1 VSVFVSYRRR
11 DTAGYA
17 GRLCEHLCG
26 VLGAENVF
34 FDVQDIA
41 PGQDFVESIDKTMS
55 ACQAVVVVIGP
66 EWAADLKK
74 RADGEDFVRQ
84 EVSAALR
91 RKAPV
96 FPVLVG
102 GATMP
107 TAAELPEGLAPLTR
121 RQALEIRDA
130 RFDDDVK
137 VLVNALQKVR
147 GVAAAPAR
155 PPHRRWRVI
164 LIAAVLLAAIAGAIV
179 FWQKNSRPDISGIWI
194 ADLQKPRQRPFRVRL
209 DLAESDGTL
218 TGTVLYPTG
227 EGAVQDGK
235 VTKDRLTFFTRHV
248 PRFASEEVTIRWTGI
263 VEDQLIRFTVADDN
277 GAARGV
283 AHRKKAA
290 SD

>member
-1 VSVFVSYRRR
+1 MSVFVSYRRR

-41 PGQDFVESIDKTMS
+41 PGQDFVDSIDKTMS

-66 EWAADLKK
+66 EWAADLKR

-102 GATMP
+102 GAAMP
-107 TAAELPEGLAPLTR
+107 AAADLPEGLAPLTR
-121 RQALEIRDA
+121 RQAIEIRDA

-137 VLVNALQKVR
+137 VLVNALQHVL
-147 GVAAAPAR
+147 GIVAAPSRAPR
-155 PPHRRWRVI
+155 KRWGVI
-164 LIAAVLLAAIAGAIV
+164 VLAAILLAAIAGAIV
-179 FWQKNSRPDISGIWI
+179 YWQRDSRPDINGIWI
-194 ADLQKPRQRPFRVRL
+194 ADLQKPRQRPYRVRL
-209 DLAESDGTL
+209 DLAEADGTL

-227 EGAVQDGK
+227 EGAIQDGK
-235 VTKDRLTFFTRHV
+235 LAKDRITFFTKHV
-248 PRFASEEVTIRWTGI
+248 PRFANEPATIRWTGI
-263 VEDQLIRFTVADDN
+263 VEQQLIRFTAADDN
-277 GAARGV
+277 GVARGV
-283 AHRKKAA
+283 AHRK
-290 SD
+290 